1 MRRYFWVLSSL
12 SLSLTILMVAIAL
25 ASVLRSHIT
34 GLAASM
40 LNVAYS
46 LSGNLPGVF
55 GRQKAALAFYSSSSS
70 GLSTAAT
77 TAFAPTSL
85 STASRI
91 SQAQVS
97 SSGAERSSKSISTM
111 TTPEQNGAMPEPPLD
126 STQAA
131 KQPELPKLS
140 AEQFRVYNRLAVMMN
155 QYHNHFRYTWNML
168 YKTCTSGSRPASMS
182 IRGFISQGLHLC
194 QALTIHHT
202 IEERHVFPELAER
215 MPLFRE
221 NDHLIAQHEL
231 IHEGLVKMENYLD
244 ACRTGEREL
253 RLPELKEVMDSFGE
267 VLWTHLDDEVE
278 QLGAENMR
286 KYWTKEEILSMN
298 W

>member
-155 QYHNHFRYTWNML
+155 QYV
-168 YKTCTSGSRPASMS
+168 S
-182 IRGFISQGLHLC
+182 IS
-194 QALTIHHT
+194 
-202 IEERHVFPELAER
+202 
-215 MPLFRE
+215 
-221 NDHLIAQHEL
+221 
-231 IHEGLVKMENYLD
+231 
-244 ACRTGEREL
+244 
-253 RLPELKEVMDSFGE
+253 
-267 VLWTHLDDEVE
+267 
-278 QLGAENMR
+278 
-286 KYWTKEEILSMN
+286 ILSLLQFGAAVVGSPLKPTTSN
-298 W
+298 RSSCCLPDLAFSASRILYLHC